1 MGDRMLMT
9 LDQYVRRVVQET
21 RKYLRYDQMAD
32 VPTLDSD
39 AEDVILRRI
48 DLRCPTCRKD
58 GAQ

>member
-1 MGDRMLMT
+1 MLMT

-48 DLRCPTCRKD
+48 DLRCQTCRKD